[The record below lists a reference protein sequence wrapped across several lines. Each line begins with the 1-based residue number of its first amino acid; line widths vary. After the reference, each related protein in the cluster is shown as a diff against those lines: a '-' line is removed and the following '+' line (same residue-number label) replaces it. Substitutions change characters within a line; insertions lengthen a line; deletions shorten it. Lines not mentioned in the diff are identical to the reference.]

1 MLNTHCVLFWL
12 ATEEFKLVSS
22 TSMVVNKVQEI
33 KCVIFMNE
41 LLMTNLSQ
49 IFSVLPSCCEN
60 TSCTTCTIGSDI
72 AAQHGAHAIDFKG
85 EAMTFKA
92 TTAGVLATL
101 QHCLE
106 LVGQREDTWRRRL
119 EREVERRRKIE
130 EMYRT
135 ARQEAATHRLALHG
149 SPDYEVGCFV
159 GVGEVQVWFNPRPLP
174 YKDLQHITE
183 TSDFHTLLKF

>member
-1 MLNTHCVLFWL
+1 
-12 ATEEFKLVSS
+12 
-22 TSMVVNKVQEI
+22 
-33 KCVIFMNE
+33 
-41 LLMTNLSQ
+41 MTLISQ
-49 IFSVLPSCCEN
+49 LCLVLPPCCEN
-60 TSCTTCTIGSDI
+60 ASCTYCTVGHI

-106 LVGQREDTWRRRL
+106 LLGQREDTWKRRL
-119 EREVERRRKIE
+119 EREMERRRKIE

-135 ARQEAATHRLALHG
+135 ARQEVATHRLALHG

-159 GVGEVQVWFNPRPLP
+159 WWQGSGLFNPRTRP
-174 YKDLQHITE
+174 YTVLQRITE
-183 TSDFHTLLKF
+183 TSDLHMLMKF